1 MLLPLPYPA
10 TAMLPPL
17 LLLAPWGL
25 PPAAAGV
32 AAAAL
37 ASTLAFAACS
47 KRDSSR
53 SKLKR
58 PLLS

>member
-1 MLLPLPYPA
+1 MLLPYPLTAILP
-10 TAMLPPL
+10 
-17 LLLAPWGL
+17 LLLAPWEL
-25 PPAAAGV
+25 PPAV
-32 AAAAL
+32 RAAAL